1 MSITKVFWLY
11 GRSGAGKTT
20 LARQLHRALSD
31 RKIPVFYLD
40 GDDLR
45 SGLCADLS
53 FTPEARLENHR
64 RLAEVAKLAA
74 NQGFNVV
81 VSSMAPQHGH
91 RDIVRQILGEK
102 LTWIHIHAP
111 LEVCIQRD
119 PKGLYRRAQ
128 AGKLDQ
134 LINYPFDAPRPDEK
148 EHHIDTVEHDVAG
161 AAQKILT
168 VVQTILPVDR
178 QPSA

>member
-1 MSITKVFWLY
+1 
-11 GRSGAGKTT
+11 
-20 LARQLHRALSD
+20 
-31 RKIPVFYLD
+31 
-40 GDDLR
+40 
-45 SGLCADLS
+45 
-53 FTPEARLENHR
+53 
-64 RLAEVAKLAA
+64 
-74 NQGFNVV
+74 
-81 VSSMAPQHGH
+81 MAPQHGH

-134 LINYPFDAPRPDEK
+134 LINYPFDAPRADEK